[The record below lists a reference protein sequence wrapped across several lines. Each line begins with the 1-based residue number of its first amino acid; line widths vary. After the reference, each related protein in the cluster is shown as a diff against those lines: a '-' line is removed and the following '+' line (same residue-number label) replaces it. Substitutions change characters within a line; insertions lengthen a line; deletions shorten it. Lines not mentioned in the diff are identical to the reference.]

1 LQNPGRKEKRVKIWL
16 VPARPIFFIMIV
28 AGGKAG
34 NAVNNGI
41 MDKFSNEK
49 QANFNLFNLC
59 IGFCKAFY
67 K

>member
-1 LQNPGRKEKRVKIWL
+1 MRKEKRVNICL
-16 VPARPIFFIMIV
+16 I
-28 AGGKAG
+28 KAG

-49 QANFNLFNLC
+49 QANFKLFNLC

-67 K
+67 YINAIWGGDLLNVEY